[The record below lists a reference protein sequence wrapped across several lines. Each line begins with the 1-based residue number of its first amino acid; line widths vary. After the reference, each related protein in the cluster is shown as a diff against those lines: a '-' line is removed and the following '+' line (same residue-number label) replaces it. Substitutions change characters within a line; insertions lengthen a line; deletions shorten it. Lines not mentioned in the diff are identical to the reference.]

1 MDYKQYIR
9 ENFPQ
14 GAFLPEER
22 IDAFLSYAKDS
33 TVQELERLAE
43 AIQRQPW
50 LAQWYHPRD
59 DIQFQIDHMLRI
71 TGSQAITLTHEQ
83 GMWEKSR
90 QMLLLEAPGTG
101 SDDTVRGTLYEGWIL
116 AQADQML
123 RSAELAIT
131 ALPNIMEK
139 MGEPINGLSAAPDNL
154 YWAKDHFVILDAK
167 CPRTPHVSP
176 PDAYVAQLH
185 FYEAALRDLMKKN
198 YPEWADAP
206 IHKVLAQGNILN
218 GRVTF
223 LDIPTVPGMSNTLWN
238 NAQVLFQH
246 VIQNQALW
254 PMPPQPVFDAQKMP
268 EVESLT
274 QQLLEIRDRKND
286 LDVQESALKER
297 LQACLGNDP
306 EQWPKLPKAIGGAMR
321 PNWPRTA
328 DDKLLNA
335 LRENG
340 ISIPEKTVYDV
351 DGMALALGERATPF
365 IRDRIVDVSTAVK
378 ALEIAGVPR
387 SEFQTPTITLL
398 DKRPA
403 KPKPALDA
411 PLAECEPL
419 AGCEPAPVQ
428 ARARP

>member
-9 ENFPQ
+9 EHFPQ
-14 GAFLPEER
+14 GQFLPEER
-22 IDAFLSYAKDS
+22 IDAFLSYAKES
-33 TVQELERLAE
+33 ALQEQNRLAE
-43 AIQRQPW
+43 AVQRQPW

-59 DIQFQIDHMLRI
+59 DIKFQIDHMLRI
-71 TGSQAITLTHEQ
+71 TGSQAISLTSEK

-101 SDDTVRGTLYEGWIL
+101 SDDTARGTLYEGWIL
-116 AQADQML
+116 TVADKMM
-123 RSAELAIT
+123 RSASNDLAE
-131 ALPNIMEK
+131 LPNIIEM
-139 MGEPINGLSAAPDNL
+139 MGKPVNGLSAAPDNL

-185 FYEAALRDLMKKN
+185 FYEAALRDLMEKQ
-198 YPEWADAP
+198 YPEWANAP

-223 LDIPTVPGMSNTLWN
+223 LDIPTVPGMADKLWN
-238 NAQVLFQH
+238 NARVLFNH
-246 VIQNQALW
+246 VVQNQALW
-254 PMPPQPVFDAQKMP
+254 PMPQQPVFDAQKMP
-268 EVESLT
+268 EIEKIT
-274 QQLLEIRDRKND
+274 QQLLEIRDAKTALEDREND
-286 LDVQESALKER
+286 LKER
-297 LQACLGNDP
+297 LQSCLGNDP
-306 EQWPKLPKAIGGAMR
+306 EQWPKLPKTIGGVMR
-321 PNWPRTA
+321 PNWPRSA
-328 DDKLLNA
+328 DDSLLNA

-340 ISIPEKTVYDV
+340 IQIPEKTVYDV

-387 SEFQTPTITLL
+387 ATFQTPTVTLL

-403 KPKPALDA
+403 
-411 PLAECEPL
+411 
-419 AGCEPAPVQ
+419 PAPESTLSV
-428 ARARP
+428 RKP

>member
-206 IHKVLAQGNILN
+206 IHNGAGTRQYTQWQSHFSGHPDRTRHEQHPLEQCPGPVPACHPEPGTLAHAAAT
-218 GRVTF
+218 RFRRTK
-223 LDIPTVPGMSNTLWN
+223 
-238 NAQVLFQH
+238 
-246 VIQNQALW
+246 
-254 PMPPQPVFDAQKMP
+254 DAGSGK
-268 EVESLT
+268 S
-274 QQLLEIRDRKND
+274 D
-286 LDVQESALKER
+286 A
-297 LQACLGNDP
+297 
-306 EQWPKLPKAIGGAMR
+306 
-321 PNWPRTA
+321 
-328 DDKLLNA
+328 
-335 LRENG
+335 
-340 ISIPEKTVYDV
+340 
-351 DGMALALGERATPF
+351 ATP
-365 IRDRIVDVSTAVK
+365 
-378 ALEIAGVPR
+378 GNPR
-387 SEFQTPTITLL
+387 SQERSGRPG
-398 DKRPA
+398 KRPERT
-403 KPKPALDA
+403 PAGLSG
-411 PLAECEPL
+411 E
-419 AGCEPAPVQ
+419 
-428 ARARP
+428 